1 MCGQTHPHK
10 NNQERPRGSSVVP
23 ATSSEKGRV
32 TLLLTEVG
40 THLRREGVGFGQEE
54 SEKVRDSKWRESRN
68 LY

>member
-1 MCGQTHPHK
+1 M
-10 NNQERPRGSSVVP
+10 VP

-40 THLRREGVGFGQEE
+40 THLRHEGVGFGQEE
-54 SEKVRDSKWRESRN
+54 SEKVRDSKWKESRN